1 MKKIMM
7 IAAMMVATLSA
18 NAQNEV
24 GQFSLKPTVGLN
36 IANIT
41 KFANSKVRPGLNI
54 GLEGEY
60 GVTEKFGVTAGF
72 FYSQQG
78 VKINNIELGLDWF
91 DDNTDEQL
99 FLGRSRVVVKETE
112 FGIEIKI
119 AGNTYAK
126 SLDCIHE
133 FINRLNAGRIRLG
146 DDTTLGKGLCVCRTL
161 DTISLRF
168 IRRLHDLHYTF
179 DGQNECS
186 GILISAHCDD
196 GLFITNRAMF
206 KGWNKSLNMIPA
218 STWKGIFRNASNDW
232 AEYMGEGTEIINR
245 MFGNRSLGIKGCLI
259 FYDSAIS
266 NPKTI
271 FGVRTHIDKFSASTI
286 GDDLERF
293 RIKEYVTGAFSIR
306 IECTENI
313 ELYKK
318 YIYTVL
324 RDLHAGRINVGA
336 DKGIGK
342 GYIKIDRVKE
352 WNN

>member
-1 MKKIMM
+1 MYLFKL
-7 IAAMMVATLSA
+7 TL
-18 NAQNEV
+18 
-24 GQFSLKPTVGLN
+24 KTVTDLE
-36 IANIT
+36 
-41 KFANSKVRPGLNI
+41 FANENALKHDILEKINRVFESNSSDTNAYIDEKNI
-54 GLEGEY
+54 KLALEGDD
-60 GVTEKFGVTAGF
+60 
-72 FYSQQG
+72 YSWRFRR
-78 VKINNIELGLDWF
+78 KYRSL

-271 FGVRTHIDKFSASTI
+271 FGVRTHINKFSASTI

-352 WNN
+352 WNNVKKPVR